1 MQKVKEFQKLD
12 KLKNDHKMLDK
23 QINELYNMFKDDET
37 LTKLKK
43 QKLLIKD
50 KIRKLEELLKD

>member
-23 QINELYNMFKDDET
+23 QINELYNKFKDDET

>member
-23 QINELYNMFKDDET
+23 QINELYNVFKSDET